1 MYSKLWCLGV
11 LEKAE
16 NSAARPQEF
25 WDNLYIELYRAGLN
39 ADSATIERKIL
50 EDLRFNQG
58 RVLFKAWKK
67 LIKSG
72 RDRPDAKI
80 AQRFAF
86 LYKEIEY
93 ERWFASKEI
102 KFNFAKTT

>member
-11 LEKAE
+11 LEKLE
-16 NSAARPQEF
+16 NSAARPNYF
-25 WDNLYIELYRAGLN
+25 WDNLYVSLYRAGLN

-72 RDRPDAKI
+72 GKEPDPKL

-86 LYKEIEY
+86 VYKEIEY
-93 ERWFASKEI
+93 ERHFASQERLLD
-102 KFNFAKTT
+102 FEKTT